1 MNVKDFYGFLLEREI
16 PDKQGKIITIMG
28 PPGSGKGTVSK
39 RLQNDYDFQH
49 VSTGEMI
56 RNSSDE
62 SIKKK
67 SDSGKFVT
75 DSEMADLLKERFG
88 KLDMSKNIIL
98 DGFPRTLKQAKML
111 DKVLGELGLGLNHAI
126 YLDVDKDIA
135 LKRIAKRAE
144 KENRK
149 DDKDPA
155 VVEKRFQDYEVK
167 TVPVIDQYRKSRKL
181 IEIKD
186 LGNSGKI
193 TSILLKKMKI
203 SSEIP
208 KKEKEEPKNETGDKN
223 SNEKS

>member
-16 PDKQGKIITIMG
+16 PDRQGKIITIMG

-56 RNSSDE
+56 RNSSDD

-75 DSEMADLLKERFG
+75 DSEMIDLLKERFG
-88 KLDMSKNIIL
+88 KLDLSKNIIL

-149 DDKDPA
+149 DDKDPD

-208 KKEKEEPKNETGDKN
+208 KKEKEEPKNETEAKN

>member
-16 PDKQGKIITIMG
+16 PDKQGKIVTVMG

-39 RLQNDYDFQH
+39 RLQDDYDFQH

-62 SIKKK
+62 NIKKK
-67 SDSGKFVT
+67 SESGKFVT
-75 DSEMADLLKERFG
+75 DSEMTDLLKERFE

-144 KENRK
+144 KEDRK
-149 DDKDPA
+149 DDKDPE

-181 IEIKD
+181 IEVKD
-186 LGNSGKI
+186 LGKSGKI
-193 TSILLKKMKI
+193 VSIVAKKLKI
-203 SSEIP
+203 S
-208 KKEKEEPKNETGDKN
+208 KD
-223 SNEKS
+223 

>member
-16 PDKQGKIITIMG
+16 PDKQGKIVTVMG

-39 RLQNDYDFQH
+39 RLQDDYDFQH

-67 SDSGKFVT
+67 SESGKFVT
-75 DSEMADLLKERFG
+75 DSEMIDLLKERFG
-88 KLDMSKNIIL
+88 KLDLSKNIIL

-144 KENRK
+144 KEDRK
-149 DDKDPA
+149 DDKDPE

-181 IEIKD
+181 IEVKD
-186 LGNSGKI
+186 LGKSGKI
-193 TSILLKKMKI
+193 VSIVAKKLKI
-203 SSEIP
+203 S
-208 KKEKEEPKNETGDKN
+208 KD
-223 SNEKS
+223 